1 MPNINDVQDKNSE
14 AGIIATLI
22 RHPDFIYQSEDLLPK
37 HFFDEMNGYIYYGIK
52 ECIMNDI
59 KEIDAININLMLN
72 KHKIDKITQEELT
85 DIIHMG
91 HLIERHTVE
100 EYLALVDSVLDKAF
114 KRDILKELDRM
125 ESICYNETVTDA
137 KSMVYNSLENIIST
151 YDGTEQIIPLGEKID
166 EVWHDVEKSWDGGN
180 FIDFKFPSLNKF
192 CKISR
197 TDCLIFAAQEKRG
210 KSIMLLNCL
219 VDLLRKGY
227 KVLYIDTEL
236 DTKLFVMRLISHL
249 TQIPFYVIRDGSLSE
264 SQKEQVEEAKQ
275 WIKTTNFMHTYMP
288 IVEDEKILST
298 VKKYKHKYGLDGLI
312 LDYLKGNGRYALDA
326 YENSAALGKTTDLLK
341 NVIAGKE
348 NMFVLAAVQ
357 ATSNG
362 GIADSAKIIRN
373 SSAMMMLER
382 KTEKEIVEDGGLR
395 YGNMKLSVIANRN
408 GELHKDGE
416 YISLTLSGN
425 TCTFTESLQPEKEL
439 PY

>member
-288 IVEDEKILST
+288 VVEDEKILST

>member
-288 IVEDEKILST
+288 VVEDEKILST

-382 KTEKEIVEDGGLR
+382 KTEKEIIEDGGLR